1 MLLAGQKK
9 WRQDGGVV
17 PLSNQRSA
25 GMVAVWDVV
34 LSARSRRPDRRM
46 EWGEDPRPLVGSF
59 WDLDAFRKLP
69 DALYLS
75 LEEMKALE
83 DEQTLYFQ
91 EHGTY
96 SGDLIRPDGAIELWL
111 GPEVRDEWRDGI

>member
-17 PLSNQRSA
+17 PVSNQRSA

-46 EWGEDPRPLVGSF
+46 EWGEDPRQLVGSF

-69 DALYLS
+69 DALYRS

-83 DEQTLYFQ
+83 DEQTLYFR
-91 EHGTY
+91 EH
-96 SGDLIRPDGAIELWL
+96 
-111 GPEVRDEWRDGI
+111 